1 MRNNDARLQSDKSVS
16 TRILNEDYFEE
27 LDKKLCR
34 FKSLRA
40 EAVELS
46 KGIIGDNLLLEDQFF
61 TSALGKIVD
70 VLDGLS
76 IMLRERNVSCSGVLL
91 RVQLD
96 NLMRVFAAFISE
108 DRKKFISSFLEGTPI
123 NKLKDNDG
131 RLMTDG
137 QLRRRLTLYCPK
149 IDKVYK
155 EMSGFVHLSASAY
168 EKTWWL
174 IQDNVI
180 NVAIGISAREDLNPK
195 LLEIADAFIYFVE
208 LEFELF
214 DKVVVS
220 KSVADEELRNKSILN
235 E

>member
-1 MRNNDARLQSDKSVS
+1 MTNDEYFNEIETYFIKLREYREESKS
-16 TRILNEDYFEE
+16 I
-27 LDKKLCR
+27 
-34 FKSLRA
+34 A
-40 EAVELS
+40 A
-46 KGIIGDNLLLEDQFF
+46 GIIGENLTEDDLFFISALNRRVQFIDGIMNLLRTRNL
-61 TSALGKIVD
+61 TCTGIIV
-70 VLDGLS
+70 
-76 IMLRERNVSCSGVLL
+76 RT
-91 RVQLD
+91 QLD

-149 IDKVYK
+149 INKVYK

-180 NVAIGISAREDLNPK
+180 NVAIGISAREELNPK
-195 LLEIADAFIYFVE
+195 LLEIAEAFIYFVE
-208 LEFELF
+208 LEFELL

>member
-1 MRNNDARLQSDKSVS
+1 MRNNDARLQPDKSVS

-34 FKSLRA
+34 FKILRT

-61 TSALGKIVD
+61 TS
-70 VLDGLS
+70 
-76 IMLRERNVSCSGVLL
+76 VLL

-137 QLRRRLTLYCPK
+137 QLRRRLTLYCSK

-180 NVAIGISAREDLNPK
+180 NMAIGISAREELNPK

-214 DKVVVS
+214 DKVVIS
-220 KSVADEELRNKSILN
+220 KSVADEELRNKSVLN